1 MKWRVIPYSEQ
12 NAHLNMAIDEAVMEQ
27 VKDGGMPTI
36 RFYGWSPSAVSIGC
50 FQDLE
55 DEIDLEKCRELKV
68 DFVRR
73 RTGGGAVYHDL
84 DGEVTYSVIG
94 KEENFPKNIIESY
107 KLICG
112 WLQKGLEELGL
123 KTDFKPINDICL
135 NEKKISGNAQTRRQK
150 VLLQHG
156 TVLYDVDVKKMF
168 SLLKVPNEKIR
179 DKMITAVEER
189 VTSLKQQLGKDVS
202 FTDAQNALMK
212 GFATAF
218 GAEFVV
224 SILSQEEQQRAE
236 IIEREKYTAEHWN
249 GMR

>member
-179 DKMITAVEER
+179 DKMIQAVEER
-189 VTSLKQQLGKDVS
+189 VTCIKKHGNFSKEDCYK
-202 FTDAQNALMK
+202 ALFK
-212 GFATAF
+212 GFIEGKSYEVGQLTNEEKER
-218 GAEFVV
+218 AEFLARTKY
-224 SILSQEEQQRAE
+224 STKEWNFK
-236 IIEREKYTAEHWN
+236 RE
-249 GMR
+249 